1 MKLFQKVNM
10 ASESID
16 SAMRSGLVVTIDGA
30 TVTPVAA
37 NPGDFVT
44 PAGLATS
51 EVYNMPDENVFLVT
65 APAAATERNLF
76 VLDPVKV
83 AEAKNNDLVYRM
95 GARTLGLPVN
105 AGEVV
110 AMRQLFL
117 NDQFLL
123 GRENFA
129 AAPAK
134 GDKFTIAANALTLAK
149 VDSADYATATSL
161 FRVDDVRVI
170 TEGVGIGRQSNAYL
184 ITVERI

>member
-1 MKLFQKVNM
+1 
-10 ASESID
+10 
-16 SAMRSGLVVTIDGA
+16 
-30 TVTPVAA
+30 
-37 NPGDFVT
+37 
-44 PAGLATS
+44 
-51 EVYNMPDENVFLVT
+51 
-65 APAAATERNLF
+65 
-76 VLDPVKV
+76 LDPVKV
-83 AEAKNNDLVYRM
+83 AEAKNGDLVYRM

-129 AAPAK
+129 VAPAK

-161 FRVDDVRVI
+161 FRVEDVRVI